1 MDNKKVILIS
11 GKLQSGKN
19 RFAQFVFDKLK
30 NYTNLSS
37 TFTSFADPV
46 KEGCKEDFKSIYN
59 FINEVVDNCIQDLSK
74 SNVDD
79 FYFYKIMDLLSQL
92 KIEEKNFFEDKTK
105 LSRLC
110 LQIYGTEIFRNRVN
124 NNYWALKCIEDIK
137 QRTENVYL
145 ITDVRFLNEIQLFV
159 NEREFDV
166 ITIRINRPMNRE
178 DITNEHVSEK
188 QLDNYTHWDYII
200 DNNFGLEE
208 LKLEAD
214 NIVLDLVR

>member
-19 RFAQFVFDKLK
+19 QFAQFIFDKLK
-30 NYTNLSS
+30 NYTNLSCA
-37 TFTSFADPV
+37 FTSFANPV
-46 KEGCKEDFKSIYN
+46 KEGSRDDFKSIYD

-74 SNVDD
+74 SSVDN

-105 LSRLC
+105 LSRLF
-110 LQIYGTEIFRNRVN
+110 LQVYGTEIFRNRVD
-124 NNYWALKCIEDIK
+124 NNYWASKCIDDIK
-137 QRTENVYL
+137 KKNDNVHL
-145 ITDVRFLNEIQLFV
+145 ITDVRFLNEIELFKK
-159 NEREFDV
+159 EELDI

-178 DITNEHVSEK
+178 DATNEHVSEK

-200 DNNFGLEE
+200 ENNFGLEE
-208 LKLEAD
+208 LQLEAD